1 MIRRSGKRYVWRMPL
16 ALSASVVVAAAV
28 VVLIGLS
35 AGISA
40 AQDQGA
46 AAGAPASN
54 QPAFIKNLHITGFV
68 QNTTST
74 WVNSSA
80 MEYNTY
86 PVTNPLAPNRLHP
99 VLNRNSLA
107 AERNMI
113 QVDVNDDFTEN
124 DSMFMRVWGVYEPS
138 YPWEENCAQQYG
150 NLAPGVPFGI
160 SELGEGPNGHCNSD
174 FYNQYGIREL
184 WFKHRWG
191 PLQFFV
197 GRQIVTW
204 GESLAFRVGDQ
215 INPQDL
221 SWAFGFANLEQSRT
235 PVWMLHP
242 ILNLPSV
249 GPFSSNFAELVY
261 IPGFDFMYTQVDYAN
276 DSFDGMDN
284 IRGRVNITADSPGG
298 RFGVRTDSREI
309 VFLGAPEIAP
319 PFAMVQAGIPVPGCI
334 AGCFYLS
341 AGRNVQQQVP
351 SATWGNSQIGF
362 RLHTLVEN
370 AEITAFYLW
379 NHDYSPVAR
388 YDNRSALAIAPGF
401 ALRRVNLFYPQY
413 QAVGFTVNR
422 PIYLPGALAQ
432 LPFVIRA
439 ETLYKNHDAFNT
451 LAMPGTP
458 LNHFAGIGVRNFSI
472 DGTTRSDTL
481 LWLFALDLDQAYT
494 PWLTTTG
501 NLTANFEVMGTTIL
515 SYSRF
520 MQGAAGF
527 FERAYHNDVNMLLSV
542 GSSWWWG
549 AISPNWTTI
558 FNPNG
563 LTFLSFPSIQL
574 TPPWTNKYFM
584 KLEWVD
590 VQGTNQFGLDG
601 GVFKGKDMI
610 FAQFQYNFSLL

>member
-1 MIRRSGKRYVWRMPL
+1 MDRTAANTDGQWRAKPVWR
-16 ALSASVVVAAAV
+16 AL
-28 VVLIGLS
+28 
-35 AGISA
+35 
-40 AQDQGA
+40 GA
-46 AAGAPASN
+46 AAALAVSIGFCAGVCSAQYGGAAATTTTTSN
-54 QPAFIKNLHITGFV
+54 EPAFIKNLHITGFV
-68 QNTTST
+68 QNTSAT
-74 WVNSSA
+74 WVNSGA
-80 MEYNTY
+80 MEYNID
-86 PVTNPLAPNRLHP
+86 RWGK
-99 VLNRNSLA
+99 LNRNSLA
-107 AERNMI
+107 AERNLI
-113 QVDVNDDFTEN
+113 QVDINDDFTEN
-124 DSMFMRVWGVYEPS
+124 DSMFMRLWGVYEPS
-138 YPWEENCAQQYG
+138 YPWETGCLSPN
-150 NLAPGVPFGI
+150 PFGA
-160 SELGEGPNGHCNSD
+160 PRFAVTMDCNSD

-221 SWAFGFANLEQSRT
+221 SWAFGFANLEQSRN
-235 PVWMLHP
+235 PLWMIHP
-242 ILNLPSV
+242 ILNLPSA

-261 IPGFDFMYTQVDYAN
+261 IPGFDFLYTHVDQPG
-276 DSFDGMDN
+276 DGLNGLNN
-284 IRGRVNITADSPGG
+284 IAGRVNIGGEDPGG
-298 RFGVRTDSREI
+298 RYGARLDNRAI
-309 VFLGAPEIAP
+309 LLGGTTAEAAP
-319 PFAMVQAGIPVPGCI
+319 PFAMIQAGLPFAP
-334 AGCFYLS
+334 AGAFYLS
-341 AGRNVQQQVP
+341 AGNNIQQVIP
-351 SATWGNSQIGF
+351 SATWGNSQIGV

-370 AEITAFYLW
+370 AEVTAFYLW
-379 NHDYSPVAR
+379 NHDYNAVAR
-388 YDNRSALAIAPGF
+388 INNRVVTPIIPGALF
-401 ALRRVNLFYPQY
+401 LRRTDLFYPQY

-451 LAMPGTP
+451 LAIPGTP
-458 LNHFAGIGVRNFSI
+458 ATGFGGIGVRNFSP
-472 DGTTRSDTL
+472 DGVTRSDTL
-481 LWLFALDLDQAYT
+481 LWLFALDLDSAYT

-501 NLTANFEVMGTTIL
+501 NLTANFEAMGTTIL
-515 SYSRF
+515 SYSNR

-527 FERAYHNDVNMLLSV
+527 FEHAYHNDVNLLGSI

-558 FNPNG
+558 FNPDG

-590 VQGTNQFGLDG
+590 VQGTNKFGLDG
-601 GVFKGKDMI
+601 GVFKGKDLI